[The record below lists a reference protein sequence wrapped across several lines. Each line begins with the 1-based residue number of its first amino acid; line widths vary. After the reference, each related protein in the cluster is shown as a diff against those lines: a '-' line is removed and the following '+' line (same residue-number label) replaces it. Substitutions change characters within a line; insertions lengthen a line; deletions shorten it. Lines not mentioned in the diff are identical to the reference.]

1 MDGLRARAD
10 DGAAVLLAGLLE
22 EQGDLEGAMQILRAQ
37 VDAGNEAIAW
47 RLPELLIRQG
57 RLEEA
62 KQVRRFG
69 LNPDGSAASS

>member
-10 DGAAVLLAGLLE
+10 DGDDRAAVLLAGLLE

-69 LNPDGSAASS
+69 